1 VRERERERV
10 CQIAVGGGGQGG
22 PDGRG
27 GAWCRW
33 WFSGA
38 VVTTTTVEAVREA
51 VAWSQWWRRSVVLT
65 VVHGCCGE
73 GRADGVV
80 FGRGGEGACGGYG
93 GLCTVEADAEE
104 ERTPVAV
111 WQ

>member
-1 VRERERERV
+1 
-10 CQIAVGGGGQGG
+10 
-22 PDGRG
+22 
-27 GAWCRW
+27 
-33 WFSGA
+33 
-38 VVTTTTVEAVREA
+38 
-51 VAWSQWWRRSVVLT
+51 VVLT